1 MYNND
6 LIVFILIRKIL
17 SGSKRALNKVHK
29 ELDSRKRIR
38 FLFCWLNY
46 DIFEF
51 ILIYTAFAD
60 QIDEAI
66 LNSIDENYAFMKL
79 LLENDQYKNEIMKI
93 FTPEIFR
100 QMKEGDD

>member
-1 MYNND
+1 MTLIRIYKFEEELYNND

-51 ILIYTAFAD
+51 ILIYTRKMLRQIRIYHQAD
-60 QIDEAI
+60 M
-66 LNSIDENYAFMKL
+66 LKWNH
-79 LLENDQYKNEIMKI
+79 
-93 FTPEIFR
+93 
-100 QMKEGDD
+100 